1 MNISP
6 ETQNLISE
14 LNKFSNSKLK
24 NISELTLLIESSAA
38 SEKGKLFAEIIFS
51 AKYLNGLEKILQGN
65 IVSGTAPNAALNGNK
80 NKPLSNDAMDKIKGE
95 YKGSLKKLI
104 VDLKELI
111 GDFEEQEKAGFTEKF
126 LSMNRESMLNLSR
139 LIYDL
144 AWVKTFK
151 NKQRLK

>member
-1 MNISP
+1 MNISS

-38 SEKGKLFAEIIFS
+38 SEKGKLFEEIIFS

-65 IVSGTAPNAALNGNK
+65 IVSGIAPNAALNGNK
-80 NKPLSNDAMDKIKGE
+80 NKPLSNDARDKIKGE

-111 GDFEEQEKAGFTEKF
+111 GDFEEPEKTGFTEKF